1 MWTIAIA
8 LMFIGVSTF
17 TKSQN
22 PPADSLV
29 FSCATFSPS
38 LSEAD
43 LRTKFGAD
51 RVKSTDVPW
60 GGGEGDYTPGTVL
73 FEGIADLM
81 VQIHWQD
88 AAGKR
93 FPDWV
98 HISGPP
104 TRWRTPAGI
113 TVGTDLRTIE
123 RLNGRPFRMNAFGS
137 DVGGALIS
145 WDGGRLASQD
155 AVDCRIMFRFREGS
169 ASARPPLFDEIS
181 RGDRNVSSGHPVM
194 QALNP
199 MVWSMTIGY
208 ERQRGSLSRSWMRF
222 STDWLARN
230 STMTCAI
237 ATNP

>member
-1 MWTIAIA
+1 VSDTRPVWTTAIA
-8 LMFIGVSTF
+8 LLLVCVCTF
-17 TKSQN
+17 AESQT
-22 PPADSLV
+22 PAGPLL
-29 FSCATFSPS
+29 FSCATFPPS

-43 LRTKFGAD
+43 LRAKFGND

-123 RLNGRPFRMNAFGS
+123 RLNARPFRMNAFGS
-137 DVGGALIS
+137 DVGGALMS
-145 WDGGRLASQD
+145 WEGGRLISQD
-155 AVDCRIMFRFREGS
+155 TPDCRVRFRFRES
-169 ASARPPLFDEIS
+169 TIRPTAVRLDEIT
-181 RGDRNVSSGHPVM
+181 RGDRDVSSAHPAM
-194 QALNP
+194 QAMNP
-199 MVWSMTIGY
+199 AVWKMTISY
-208 ERQRGSLSRSWMRF
+208 PPNRPRSVVRAVF
-222 STDWLARN
+222 STGSKTVPALAR
-230 STMTCAI
+230 
-237 ATNP
+237 P